1 MQEPSLERDVK
12 SRLENYLGLGIE
24 LISLLFLARLMVD
37 TVNRMLV
44 PYIPQFSSG
53 LGLSIAAYSWILALR
68 SLSGFIS
75 PFIGFIAD
83 RYGRRIVITMS
94 LAICGIGLLAVSF
107 SKGWWSILPILLI
120 SLTTSAFL
128 PVQKAYVSD
137 QAHYERRGRALAS
150 VEASFSI
157 AGILGLPFIGWLID
171 TWGWQMPFLVM
182 AMTCFTGAAIVG
194 IRLPSSLEYR
204 GSNTSWLTFQGL
216 LKKPRVPASMAVAFG
231 LCLAFGIFMT
241 FWGIWL
247 TEDFGFTAVGLGL
260 TGTSIGVAELA
271 GVILSGLF
279 IDRMGKRRGS
289 LIGLF
294 AAAISFSM
302 ISLVQEN
309 ITWIKVMLVL
319 TAVLL
324 EFSFTSLYPLFA
336 DQAPEARATL
346 FALVALST
354 SIGIGLGS
362 PIAASLWRWRG
373 LSAVTFVGGAILT
386 VTFVL
391 IWIFLKEGSEGAE

>member
-1 MQEPSLERDVK
+1 MQNLFESGSKTFIKCTLPVKLNTDMKEPSSKKDIK
-12 SRLENYLGLGIE
+12 NRLEDYLGLGIE
-24 LISLLFLARLMVD
+24 LVSLLFFARLMVD

-44 PYIPQFSSG
+44 PYIPQISSG
-53 LGLSIAAYSWILALR
+53 LGLSIAAYSWILGLR
-68 SLSGFIS
+68 SVSGFIS
-75 PFIGFIAD
+75 PLVGYFAD
-83 RYGRRIVITMS
+83 RYGRRIVITTS
-94 LAICGIGLLAVSF
+94 LSICGIGLLAVSF

-182 AMTCFTGAAIVG
+182 AMTCFAGAATVG
-194 IRLPSSLEYR
+194 MRLPSALEHR
-204 GSNTSWLTFQGL
+204 ASDTSWMTLKGL
-216 LKKPRVPASMAVAFG
+216 LKKPRVPASMAVALG
-231 LCLAFGIFMT
+231 LCMAFGMFMT

-247 TEDFGFTAVGLGL
+247 TEDFGFTAVALGL

-271 GVILSGLF
+271 GVVLSGLF

-294 AAAISFSM
+294 MAAISFST
-302 ISLVQEN
+302 ISL
-309 ITWIKVMLVL
+309 
-319 TAVLL
+319 
-324 EFSFTSLYPLFA
+324 FHS
-336 DQAPEARATL
+336 
-346 FALVALST
+346 
-354 SIGIGLGS
+354 
-362 PIAASLWRWRG
+362 
-373 LSAVTFVGGAILT
+373 
-386 VTFVL
+386 
-391 IWIFLKEGSEGAE
+391 